1 MPSLFRSLALV
12 LTTLALAAVLRAEDP
27 IIAKARSNIGS
38 EAALNGLRSVHYTGH
53 LEVVGQDADGQDTP
67 VKVGIEII
75 FEKPYRQRIVATSPQ
90 KIEVTALDDYDAWQR
105 EQDPADANN
114 WRMTLLSPD
123 QIKRL
128 RANTWENLSFY
139 RGIEERG
146 GRTEDLGTATVD
158 GVKCR
163 KLAFIHDDNIVFH
176 RYFDAKTGKL
186 ILTETESG
194 STIRERGELKAGG
207 LNFPNKI
214 VTRNKL
220 PDGSEREIV
229 VTFDSVKVNE
239 DFPEEIFAMP
249 LLGTGN

>member
-1 MPSLFRSLALV
+1 MIRSIALV
-12 LTTLALAAVLRAEDP
+12 LTSLVLSVVLRAEDP

-38 EAALNGLRSVHYTGH
+38 EAALNGLKSVHYTGQ
-53 LEVVGQDADGQDTP
+53 LEVMGKDAEGKDTP
-67 VKVGIEII
+67 VKVAIEII
-75 FEKPYRQRIVATSPQ
+75 FEKPYRQRIVATSAQ

-105 EQDPADANN
+105 EQDPLDPTN

-146 GRTEDLGTATVD
+146 GRTEDLGTETVD

-163 KLAFIHDDNIVFH
+163 KIAFIHDDDIVFK
-176 RYFDAKTGKL
+176 RYFDAKTGQL
-186 ILTETESG
+186 MLTETESG
-194 STIRERGELKAGG
+194 STIRESGDIKAGG

-214 VTRNKL
+214 ITRNKL

-239 DFPEEIFAMP
+239 TFPDDTFTMP
-249 LLGTGN
+249 LLGTN